1 MRSSDATVLCAFA
14 LILSLPAGAAETP
27 LVCFGNEPSWGVDLT
42 APGQARLSRLGEKP
56 TVYEGRLVRHEPL
69 RESVF
74 RGSAA
79 GRDLVVLLRE
89 AACRDGMSDDPHP
102 VTARVSLPD
111 GTLLAGCCR
120 VAAATTAPAAPMISL
135 EDASWRLT
143 ALTGQD
149 ARALAGLPRPV
160 ILRFERGRVSG
171 FVGCNRLM
179 GLCTVE
185 GERLILG
192 PLAGTMM
199 ACPSPAMEIEHALK
213 VALNGTARY
222 AIAGDELRVTAESG
236 AVLTFAAE
244 PPPRLEGAAW
254 EVTGYNNGRQAVVS
268 PQAAGRITLSFAGT
282 VVSGGTGCNTFRAP
296 YSTDGGRI
304 QVGPAATTRMAC
316 EARLLAQESEFLAA
330 LVSAASWSVERGAL
344 DLYRADGERVI
355 RAIVA
360 P

>member
-1 MRSSDATVLCAFA
+1 
-14 LILSLPAGAAETP
+14 
-27 LVCFGNEPSWGVDLT
+27 
-42 APGQARLSRLGEKP
+42 
-56 TVYEGRLVRHEPL
+56 
-69 RESVF
+69 
-74 RGSAA
+74 
-79 GRDLVVLLRE
+79 
-89 AACRDGMSDDPHP
+89 MSDDPHP